1 VRVQRARAVADISPM
16 DRRVVWLF
24 VGAGMTAGGFL
35 PVIWGGS
42 ALGFSSLVFGTLGGI
57 AGLWFGLQ
65 LTG

>member
-1 VRVQRARAVADISPM
+1 MRVQRGRAVADTASM
-16 DRRVVWLF
+16 DRKVVWLF
-24 VGAGMTAGGFL
+24 VGAGMTAGGFV

-42 ALGFSSLVFGTLGGI
+42 ALGFASLVFGTLGGI